1 MKEAPEHI
9 PSRHLS
15 SGEVDSLASI
25 RSILLADVR
34 ESLGKLE
41 RQLNELQHQSDTD
54 KESLRQQLS
63 NMLVELEGLRKLVRE
78 ADHRTRDLQP
88 EVEILRRKTQ
98 KDAEGLI
105 ARITPV
111 LGDMIG
117 GAIRDS
123 RDDMAEALG
132 PVMGEAIRVQIR
144 DSRKDMI
151 EALYPVIGETVQRA
165 IGEFAKELQ
174 RNVDARLRRSVG
186 PRGFLRTFFARLRGI
201 PASQLALRDALP
213 FSVREIFL
221 IQHGSGLLL
230 AHFHPGEDEYPDTDL
245 ISAMLTA
252 IRDFVHDSFGKGG
265 AENELDEVQY
275 GDQRIIIQSGRFAY
289 LAVVITG
296 VEPEGLRARMH
307 SLLAELQLKY
317 GAFFKRYDGNTD
329 TVPDLR
335 SKLAVLAESYA
346 DTETVATE
354 LGRRTKL
361 TLAIGGLLGILLI
374 GLACFYLQ
382 FTIALY
388 PLAFPPATATSTFTP
403 TATPTATSTPTFTAT
418 MTSTSTFTPTP
429 VFTAT
434 NTFTPT
440 ATFTPSSTPTPFK
453 AISAGNVWVRPE
465 PDYNGDLRFTVLRRN
480 TPVKVLS
487 VYGLWMEVEWQAEGG
502 LQRGWVPSEWI
513 TLFEPVLSNQITPT
527 QIP

>member
-1 MKEAPEHI
+1 MKEAPENI
-9 PSRHLS
+9 PSKALS
-15 SGEVDSLASI
+15 GGEVDSLASI
-25 RSILLADVR
+25 RAILLADVR
-34 ESLGKLE
+34 ESLSKLE

-63 NMLVELEGLRKLVRE
+63 DMLVELEGLRKLVSE

-105 ARITPV
+105 ARISPV
-111 LGDMIG
+111 LGKMIG

-165 IGEFAKELQ
+165 ISEFAKELQ
-174 RNVDARLRRSVG
+174 RNIDARLRRSIG

-213 FSVREIFL
+213 FSIREIFL

-230 AHFHPGEDEYPDTDL
+230 AHYHPSDDEYPDTDL

-296 VEPEGLRARMH
+296 VEPEGLRARIH
-307 SLLAELQLKY
+307 SLLSELHVKY
-317 GAFFKRYDGNTD
+317 AAFFKRYDGNTD

-335 SKLAVLAESYA
+335 PRLAVLAESFT
-346 DTETVATE
+346 DTEFVTTA
-354 LGRRTKL
+354 LSRRTKL
-361 TLAIGGLLGILLI
+361 ALAIGGLLGLLLI

-388 PLAFPPATATSTFTP
+388 PLAFPPATATCTFTP
-403 TATPTATSTPTFTAT
+403 TATPTFTAT

-434 NTFTPT
+434 DTFTPT

-453 AISAGNVWVRPE
+453 AISVGNVWVRPE
-465 PDYNGDLRFTVLRRN
+465 PDYSGDLRFTVLRRN

-487 VYGLWMEVEWQAEGG
+487 VYGDWMEVEWQAEGS

-513 TLFEPVLSNQITPT
+513 TLFEPVLPNQITPT